1 MIDELIIQK
10 YVSKD
15 APRHR
20 FYAES
25 VEIEEALCPHSEGEY
40 PTELIDTA
48 RPNEPSIYKEYR
60 KNVFEPITKTY
71 YDKVLNVLGKI
82 QMADDW
88 TVKYPED
95 KKQFPKG
102 ESPKEYIQE
111 EYPDFGSLENWFF
124 SIAMDE
130 MLEDPNAV
138 GIVYPEFTQVA
149 DNEYLKPTIH
159 LFESEEVL
167 EFKNGKLC
175 VVKIDE
181 IPENDKE
188 LLYGFKLPSKIE
200 ILIFCDQNTIEK
212 WVKVQVGDRE
222 QFEPYYFYEHNT
234 GVLPCIKLGGRIRE
248 YKDGDKLYESFIQS
262 CVPHWNEACRRYSD
276 HQVNMALHLH
286 PDRWEIA
293 DQECKVCKGKG
304 LMQVPSAKGTMTDRA
319 CTNCNGVGKVAVKTP
334 FGTKMIRPSTKEGP
348 SEAMAMPTP
357 PMGYAERPVETIDYL
372 NKEWKSCISQ
382 GLSALNM
389 EFLMYEPAINSGIA
403 KMMDRSELNAFI
415 YTVASHIVN
424 NIINPFTYIILKQRY
439 GLSSTD
445 EEIRAMM
452 PSIKIPVKYDI
463 ILAGVLLEMMKYAK
477 DSGVPGNVMDQ
488 MWLEYASKEFGKDS
502 MAYLSLTNRME
513 LDPLPHM
520 TVDEKMVVFSNRGC
534 TEEQYVTSTQLDSFI
549 VRAFSENKFFDALQ
563 LPQKRLKMSEY
574 AKEVIAVNKIE
585 PTPLF
590 EPAV

>member
-40 PTELIDTA
+40 PTDLIDTA
-48 RPNEPSIYKEYR
+48 RPNEPSIYKDYR

-88 TVKYPED
+88 TVKWPED
-95 KKQFPKG
+95 KKTFPKG
-102 ESPKEYIQE
+102 ESPKEYLQE
-111 EYPDFGSLENWFF
+111 KYPVFNSLENWFF
-124 SIAMDE
+124 SVAQDDMVD
-130 MLEDPNAV
+130 DPNAV
-138 GIVYPEFTQVA
+138 GISYPEQTEIA
-149 DNEYLKPTIH
+149 DNEYVKPTIH
-159 LFESEEVL
+159 IFECHQVYQ
-167 EFKNGKLC
+167 FKNEKLC
-175 VVKIDE
+175 VVKIQE
-181 IPENDKE
+181 IPETDLDILE
-188 LLYGFKLPSKIE
+188 GFSVSESVE
-200 ILIFCDQNTIEK
+200 ILIICDINTVEK
-212 WVKVQVGDRE
+212 WVKTGSVGSEKFE
-222 QFEPYYFYEHNT
+222 QYYLYEHNT
-234 GVLPCIKLGGRIRE
+234 GVLPAKKLGGRIKK
-248 YKDGDKLYESFIQS
+248 YKDGDILFESFIQS

-304 LMQVPSAKGTMTDRA
+304 LMQVPTSKGVMGDKA
-319 CTNCNGVGKVAVKTP
+319 CTHCNGVGKVAVKTP

-389 EFLMYEPAINSGIA
+389 EFLMHEPAINSGIA

-439 GLSSTD
+439 GFSATD
-445 EEIRAMM
+445 EEIREMM

-549 VRAFSENKFFDALQ
+549 VRAFSENKFFDTLP
-563 LPQKRLKMSEY
+563 LPQKQLKMSEY

-585 PTPLF
+585 LTPLF
-590 EPAV
+590 ETV